1 MKGIEFKEL
10 DDTNL
15 NTIEELHA
23 LFPHWKKSS
32 VQKKIKMTNK
42 RRDKR
47 FVALKNGKIIAHVKV
62 VFGKGLHN
70 HRAEVTSLVVEPR
83 NRRQKIGT
91 ELMRYVLKQLPAD
104 RSLVLLAVDTKNKPA
119 IELYKKLGFEEY
131 GHLKKASR
139 LNGKYVDNYLMKKEL

>member
-1 MKGIEFKEL
+1 LEGIEFKEL
-10 DDTNL
+10 ADTNL

-32 VQKKIKMTNK
+32 VQKKIKMTNR

-47 FVALKNGKIIAHVKV
+47 FVALRNGKIIAHVKV

-70 HRAEVTSLVVEPR
+70 HRVEVTSLIVEPKD
-83 NRRQKIGT
+83 RRHKIGT
-91 ELMRYVLKQLPAD
+91 GLMKYVLKQLPSD
-104 RSLVLLAVDTKNKPA
+104 RGLVLLAVDTKNKPA

-131 GHLKKASR
+131 GHLKKASC
-139 LNGKYVDNYLMKKEL
+139 LDGKYVDNYLMKKEL